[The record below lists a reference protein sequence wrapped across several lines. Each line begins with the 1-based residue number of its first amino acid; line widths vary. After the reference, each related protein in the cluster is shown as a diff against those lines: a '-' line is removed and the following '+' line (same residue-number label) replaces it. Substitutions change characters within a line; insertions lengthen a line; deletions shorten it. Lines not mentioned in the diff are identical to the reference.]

1 MPLVAIRRD
10 HCGLFDTW
18 ICVGIDAWWP
28 RWSCSLWPW
37 RNAHGGGRRL
47 GTYSRKQH
55 AHRPQ
60 RTNTLSEGHTIA
72 APPKQKPT
80 PTTRH
85 HHHAISLLQP
95 LAAIR
100 SHRLQGPNPKRLLL
114 ESTPLLESLVAS
126 LLAPGMVEDPRQ
138 GTASSFRLPTAFPGP
153 AEMLDAGCRAV
164 SRVEPQHLRDATL

>member
-1 MPLVAIRRD
+1 MIAIQHD

-28 RWSCSLWPW
+28 RCSCSLRPS
-37 RNAHGGGRRL
+37 RNTHGCGRRL
-47 GTYSRKQH
+47 GPYSPKQH
-55 AHRPQ
+55 SYRPE
-60 RTNTLSEGHTIA
+60 RTNTSREAHTIA
-72 APPKQKPT
+72 TLPKRKPT
-80 PTTRH
+80 PTTQH